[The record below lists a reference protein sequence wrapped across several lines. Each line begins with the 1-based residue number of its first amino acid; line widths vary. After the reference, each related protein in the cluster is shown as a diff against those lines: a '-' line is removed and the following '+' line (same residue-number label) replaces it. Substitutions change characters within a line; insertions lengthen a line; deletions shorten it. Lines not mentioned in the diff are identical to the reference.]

1 MHRRCRR
8 RPSQA
13 AEQRCRGPGCSK
25 TTTPTLTLTPALTP
39 FFRRPERSLVTTA
52 RSCTRASRVLLF
64 VAHRPLISEEISAL
78 DTRIRLRHAP
88 AVSSSLVS
96 LAWPR
101 VAAETAAVPLNRA
114 AEASLIH
121 RRIIRLMRYS
131 TPALRLN
138 SGPSTFA
145 THRLVG
151 DRCGFARAGRGFDCC
166 KSCMHARVR
175 RLALISPTFLARSSH
190 THTNRFLGRKEDN
203 DTFAFEIIRVRRR
216 PCRRLLRRPRHRR
229 RQQCRSSRW

>member
-1 MHRRCRR
+1 MSRSRLLEDNNANANANAGPHSVLPPPGTVPGDDGTFMHPRLPR
-8 RPSQA
+8 
-13 AEQRCRGPGCSK
+13 
-25 TTTPTLTLTPALTP
+25 TPIRSAPA
-39 FFRRPERSLVTTA
+39 
-52 RSCTRASRVLLF
+52 
-64 VAHRPLISEEISAL
+64 LISEENSAL
-78 DTRIRLRHAP
+78 GARIRLRHAP

-121 RRIIRLMRYS
+121 PRIIRLMRYS

-151 DRCGFARAGRGFDCC
+151 DRCGFARAGRGSDCC

-190 THTNRFLGRKEDN
+190 THTNRFLGRNEDN
-203 DTFAFEIIRVRRR
+203 DTFAFEIIRVPRR

-229 RQQCRSSRW
+229 RQQCRSSHW